1 MAFRYLLCALL
12 GGAALGGCNTAPIYV
27 EPTAQAILVDP
38 QNHVLL
44 LNSLGSSEGRRLAD
58 LIATTRRSARD
69 GVHIEITS
77 TSPALRAGVVR
88 LARRLGVDPYN
99 IRQFVGPADPLGRF
113 RARVV
118 AVAYTAIPPVC
129 PSLSVVGPSVEDNS
143 FDQTLGCSVR
153 TNLAVTVAD
162 PSHLLGNGAVIA
174 SRGDRAAIPVENYRA
189 FATGTAGN
197 RRATGAA
204 TPQIGAGS
212 AAGGSGAAA
221 VQ

>member
-44 LNSLGSSEGRRLAD
+44 LSSLGSSEGRRLAD
-58 LIATTRRSARD
+58 LIATTRRDARD
-69 GVHIEITS
+69 GVHLEITS
-77 TSPALRAGVVR
+77 SSPALRAGVVK

-113 RARVV
+113 RARVMV
-118 AVAYTAIPPVC
+118 VAYTAIPPVC
-129 PSLSVVGPSVEDNS
+129 PSLSIVGPSVEDNS

-153 TNLAVTVAD
+153 TNLALTVAD

-197 RRATGAA
+197 RRAT
-204 TPQIGAGS
+204 PQIGAGS
-212 AAGGSGAAA
+212 AA

>member
-27 EPTAQAILVDP
+27 EPTAQAILIDP

-44 LNSLGSSEGRRLAD
+44 LNSLGSNEGRRLAD
-58 LIATTRRSARD
+58 LIATTRRGARD
-69 GVHIEITS
+69 GVHVEITS
-77 TSPALRAGVVR
+77 SSSSLRTGVVR

-99 IRQFVGPADPLGRF
+99 IRQFVGPADPLQRF

-118 AVAYTAIPPVC
+118 VVAYTVIPPVC

-153 TNLAVTVAD
+153 TNLALTVAD
-162 PSHLLGNGAVIA
+162 PSHLLGNDAVIA
-174 SRGDRAAIPVENYRA
+174 SQGDRAAIPVENYRA
-189 FATGTAGN
+189 FATGAAGS
-197 RRATGAA
+197 RRASGAT

-212 AAGGSGAAA
+212 ATGGAGTAA